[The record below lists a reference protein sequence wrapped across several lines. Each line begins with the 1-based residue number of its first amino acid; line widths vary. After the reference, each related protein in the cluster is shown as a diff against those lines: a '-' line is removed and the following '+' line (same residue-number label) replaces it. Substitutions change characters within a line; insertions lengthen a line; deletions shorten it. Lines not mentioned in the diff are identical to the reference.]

1 MITMLVIALALGALA
16 LLYTTARGR
25 RASSK
30 KQIRHVDVTAL
41 RTLMDREDEEFL
53 RNRLPR
59 GRFTHLKRRR
69 ILVTFRYVGRI
80 SANSAVVMR
89 LGESARFHPDP
100 AVAQTAVQISELAA
114 QIRLQCLIAFAK
126 LSAEFAMPSLQLTP
140 ATLVPKYQTLR
151 ETVMRLGALETQN
164 VAPAAVA
171 I

>member
-1 MITMLVIALALGALA
+1 
-16 LLYTTARGR
+16 
-25 RASSK
+25 
-30 KQIRHVDVTAL
+30 
-41 RTLMDREDEEFL
+41 
-53 RNRLPR
+53 PR

-80 SANSAVVMR
+80 SANTAVVMR
-89 LGESARFHPDP
+89 LGDSARFHPDP

-140 ATLVPKYQTLR
+140 APLVPQYPTLR
-151 ETVMRLGALETQN
+151 HSVIRLSAIEMQN